1 MTLTEIQDI
10 FSKSEVTHFGGNLFY
25 NYYLLGNR
33 NRGGGVVD
41 PRNLESMVALLEN
54 YEFFEY
60 TEQYVPVFKEKTNNV
75 IEGT

>member
-10 FSKSEVTHFGGNLFY
+10 FSKAEVSHFAGNLFY
-25 NYYLLGNR
+25 NYYLLGVR

-41 PRNLESMVALLEN
+41 PRNLENMVSVLEN

-60 TEQYVPVFKEKTNNV
+60 AQL
-75 IEGT
+75 I